1 MLSPKAVYP
10 FWKIEQLK
18 YFKFKS
24 RALFCGWDD
33 GRVKVS
39 SIMNSFILVNYF
51 CLKYPLVFLLG
62 LHVYH
67 IFELSKLKG
76 VW

>member
-1 MLSPKAVYP
+1 
-10 FWKIEQLK
+10 
-18 YFKFKS
+18 
-24 RALFCGWDD
+24 
-33 GRVKVS
+33 VS

>member
-1 MLSPKAVYP
+1 
-10 FWKIEQLK
+10 
-18 YFKFKS
+18 
-24 RALFCGWDD
+24 
-33 GRVKVS
+33 VS

-51 CLKYPLVFLLG
+51 CLNYPLVFPLG